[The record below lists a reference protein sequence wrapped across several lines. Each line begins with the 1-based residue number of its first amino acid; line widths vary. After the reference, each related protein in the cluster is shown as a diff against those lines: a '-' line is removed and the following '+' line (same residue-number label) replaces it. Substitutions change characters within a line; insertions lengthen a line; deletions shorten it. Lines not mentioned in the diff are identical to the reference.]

1 MKCGLYIG
9 IDGGGTHSTA
19 VAAWPDGRTAAV
31 AYGGGLNFNNDGI
44 ETVRLRLEAMVG
56 ELCEK
61 AGAPAEKIC
70 VGMSALDAPAD
81 EATLAAFTA
90 GSIPPGRLDLQSDA
104 YVALMGLT
112 RGEPGMIVICG
123 TGSMLLLLDEAG
135 VQHVAGGWG
144 YLLGDTGS
152 GYTLAKE
159 ALAAV
164 IDAYEGLGPET
175 ALTAQALA
183 YFRADSPRAIINC
196 VYSPDF
202 TPDRL
207 AGFARF
213 VIAQAEAGEPVA
225 AEILSR
231 NMRRLAAQ
239 TAQLFRKAPDA
250 RLVGLYGG
258 IFAHSEA
265 ARTAFCSGLLERM
278 PQAEICSPEYPPEL
292 GAVIHLMKKEAAL
305 CEETLLRLKNTYEE
319 VRK

>member
-1 MKCGLYIG
+1 
-9 IDGGGTHSTA
+9 
-19 VAAWPDGRTAAV
+19 
-31 AYGGGLNFNNDGI
+31 
-44 ETVRLRLEAMVG
+44 
-56 ELCEK
+56 
-61 AGAPAEKIC
+61 
-70 VGMSALDAPAD
+70 
-81 EATLAAFTA
+81 
-90 GSIPPGRLDLQSDA
+90 
-104 YVALMGLT
+104 
-112 RGEPGMIVICG
+112 
-123 TGSMLLLLDEAG
+123 
-135 VQHVAGGWG
+135 VAGGWG